1 MVVKM
6 KEYEVW
12 EEGGLITGNSAPACL
27 LGTLT
32 AGSFQEACD
41 TLLED
46 DEFYNSMSLSRWG
59 CRLYPSE
66 EQARKN
72 DVIYNRRNK

>member
-1 MVVKM
+1 MI
-6 KEYEVW
+6 KEYDVW
-12 EEGGLITGNSAPACL
+12 MEGYSITGNSAPACL
-27 LGTLT
+27 LGTLK

-41 TLLED
+41 TLLEHD
-46 DEFYNSMSLSRWG
+46 TLYNSMNLSRWG

-72 DVIYNRRNK
+72 DVTYNRRNK